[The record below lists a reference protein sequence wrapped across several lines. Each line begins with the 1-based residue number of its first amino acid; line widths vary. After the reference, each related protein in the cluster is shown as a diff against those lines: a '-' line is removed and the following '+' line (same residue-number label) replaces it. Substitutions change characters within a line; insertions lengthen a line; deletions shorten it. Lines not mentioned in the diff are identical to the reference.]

1 MLTHGCHVMIRRNL
15 RDNQKK
21 KKETHGTCFFFFALC
36 ADFLRRSRRLHPHPH
51 PQSDGMHGALQ
62 GLLLRGEGAAHHDG
76 GLLPGRLPQQHPPQL
91 LPGPAAGADLH
102 QRGPGVLRQ
111 HLLQRGARCLDLCC
125 FCLVLFSFFFF
136 VCVDRVCFPPHD
148 DATSNAQ
155 MEGE

>member
-1 MLTHGCHVMIRRNL
+1 MV
-15 RDNQKK
+15 
-21 KKETHGTCFFFFALC
+21 FFFALC

-136 VCVDRVCFPPHD
+136 VLTAFVSLPMTTPPAMRRWRASEEEPGGD
-148 DATSNAQ
+148 PAVSATTK
-155 MEGE
+155 